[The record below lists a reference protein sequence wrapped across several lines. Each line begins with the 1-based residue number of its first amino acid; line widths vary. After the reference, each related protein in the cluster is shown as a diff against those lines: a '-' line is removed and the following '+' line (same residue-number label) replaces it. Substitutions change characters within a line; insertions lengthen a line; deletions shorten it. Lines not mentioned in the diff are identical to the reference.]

1 MISLII
7 IIISLLLDGY
17 LNNILP
23 SFILS
28 LFTPMLTLISVIIIY
43 PLFKKN
49 NKRYLITIFIT
60 GIVYD
65 LLYTNLLFYNGVLFL
80 LLGLLNIYINKKI
93 QVNYLTIILII
104 LLNIVVYILLNSLI
118 LYICNIT
125 NISIM
130 KIIYVLTHSIILN
143 FIYGYLLFII
153 VRRLSNKNKTRK
165 LN

>member
-1 MISLII
+1 MISIIIIVISLI
-7 IIISLLLDGY
+7 LDGY

-23 SFILS
+23 SFNLS
-28 LFTPMLTLISVIIIY
+28 LFTPMLTLISVIIVY

-49 NKRYLITIFIT
+49 YKKYLITIFIT

-80 LLGLLNIYINKKI
+80 LLGLLNIYINRKI
-93 QVNYLTIILII
+93 QVNYFTILLIL
-104 LLNIVVYILLNSLI
+104 LLNIVVYVLLNSLI
-118 LYICNIT
+118 LYICNIID
-125 NISIM
+125 ISSM
-130 KIIYVLTHSIILN
+130 KIIYIFSHSIILN
-143 FIYGYLLFII
+143 IIYGYILFII